1 MRGGVFGR
9 GVPVG
14 KRCLFWGECLLVEKR
29 VLFRRGVSSDGV
41 SFGGGKLSGKRIS
54 SDEGEPNSHSEG
66 AFSGVHDTI
75 RF

>member
-1 MRGGVFGR
+1 M
-9 GVPVG
+9 
-14 KRCLFWGECLLVEKR
+14 
-29 VLFRRGVSSDGV
+29 LFRRGVSSNGV

-75 RF
+75 IF